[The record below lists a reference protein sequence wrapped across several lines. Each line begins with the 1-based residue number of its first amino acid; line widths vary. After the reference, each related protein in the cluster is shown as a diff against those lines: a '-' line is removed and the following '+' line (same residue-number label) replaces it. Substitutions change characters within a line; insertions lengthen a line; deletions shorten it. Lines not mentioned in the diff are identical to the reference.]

1 MARVH
6 TRANTPLEKHPEPDE
21 LVFLS
26 IQEAARL
33 LQSREISPVE
43 LVEAALARIGRLN
56 PALNTFITVVP
67 DLALRAARTAQREI
81 ARGKWKGPLH
91 GIPISLKDNIWTRG
105 IRTTSGSKILADFVP
120 SDDADVAKRLTRAGA
135 ILLGKTNMH
144 EFAYGITNENP
155 HFGPARNPWNRERIT
170 GGSSGGS
177 AAAIAAGMCFAS
189 VGTDTGGSIRIP
201 SALCGIVGLKP
212 TFGLVSVAGIVPLA
226 HSLDH
231 AGPLARSVT
240 DACIMLEA
248 IAGEY
253 PKGATRPDHR
263 KLRSILPKR
272 FRLGWPEHYFFDRVD
287 PEVLEAIEVA
297 TKVLHSL
304 GGRIEHVPMPRL
316 AGALLPGT
324 NDIAL
329 AEATHYHESQGYF
342 PARADDYGDDVR
354 HRLDQGTRV
363 RALDYL
369 RGLAMKTEAEK
380 DFQAAF
386 DRVDAIVAPVTATSA
401 TKIGQQDV
409 EIAGEK
415 ETVRSAL
422 VRMNRPAN
430 FTGHPAISIP
440 CGFTREGLP
449 VGMQLIG
456 PRWSEARLLAIALAY
471 EEATEWHK
479 RHPNL
484 V

>member
-1 MARVH
+1 MPRARS
-6 TRANTPLEKHPEPDE
+6 RANHSAESE
-21 LVFLS
+21 LAFLS

-33 LQSREISPVE
+33 LRRKEISPLE
-43 LVEAALARIGRLN
+43 LVESALARIARLN
-56 PALNTFITVVP
+56 SALNAFITVVP
-67 DLALRAARTAQREI
+67 ELALRAAKIAQREI
-81 ARGKWKGPLH
+81 TRGKSKGPLH

-105 IRTTSGSKILADFVP
+105 IRTTAGSKILADFVP
-120 SDDADVAKRLTRAGA
+120 SDDADVAKSLSRAGA

-144 EFAYGITNENP
+144 EFAYGVTNENP

-177 AAAIAAGMCFAS
+177 AAAIAGGMCFAS

-212 TFGLVSVAGIVPLA
+212 TFDLVSVAGIVPLA
-226 HSLDH
+226 SSLDH
-231 AGPLARSVT
+231 AGPLARGVT
-240 DACIMLEA
+240 DACILLEA
-248 IAGEY
+248 IVGDY
-253 PKGATRPDHR
+253 PKSAVRPDHR

-272 FRLGWPEHYFFDRVD
+272 LRLGWPEHYFFDRVD
-287 PEVLEAIEVA
+287 AEVRDAIEA
-297 TKVLHSL
+297 AAKVLGSL
-304 GGRIEHVPMPRL
+304 GGRIEHVPMPGL

-324 NDIAL
+324 NNIAL
-329 AEATHYHESQGYF
+329 VEATRYHESQGYF
-342 PARADDYGDDVR
+342 PARAGEYGEDVR
-354 HRLDQGTRV
+354 HRLEQGTQV

-369 RGLAMKTEAEK
+369 RGLAMKAEAEK

-386 DRVDAIVAPVTATSA
+386 DRVDAIVAPATTVSA
-401 TKIGQQDV
+401 TRIGQQDV
-409 EIAGEK
+409 EIAGET

-422 VRMNRPAN
+422 VRLNRPAN
-430 FTGHPAISIP
+430 FTGYPAISVP

-456 PRWSEARLLAIALAY
+456 PRWSEARLLAIAFAY
-471 EEATEWHK
+471 EQATEWHK

-484 V
+484 I